1 MRDKNTKSL
10 LDKRREHNQDLLR
23 RMRSGESLRTVD
35 SRASWFPPRPII
47 QKDQEAISK
56 LYSAGT
62 SDSAQTTNEGHNP
75 QGEARATPVRRS
87 RFDQV
92 S

>member
-1 MRDKNTKSL
+1 MRDKNSKSQG
-10 LDKRREHNQDLLR
+10 DKRREHNQDLLR

-47 QKDQEAISK
+47 QKDQEAISR
-56 LYSAGT
+56 LYSADS
-62 SDSAQTTNEGHNP
+62 SDNP
-75 QGEARATPVRRS
+75 QESDQRADASFESKPGLGRRG